1 MYIIIIIIIIIIMI
15 IKGLSALGSDAAVYR
30 QLVK

>member
-1 MYIIIIIIIIIIMI
+1 MYIIIIIII